1 MYIYLENKMLL
12 FVKIVISALL
22 IAFATE
28 VARYNRILAAMIIS
42 LPLTSMISFVWI
54 YLDLRDTDKLSKMSM
69 DVFWLVLLSLPFFL
83 AFSYLLRMQ
92 YSFWIALGLSCALLI
107 ILYCLATFFKSYF

>member
-1 MYIYLENKMLL
+1 MFIGKMLL

-42 LPLTSMISFVWI
+42 LPLTSVISFVWI
-54 YLDLRDTDKLSKMSM
+54 FLDLKDTDKLSKMSM
-69 DVFWLVLLSLPFFL
+69 DIFWLVFLSLPFFL

-92 YSFWIALGLSCALLI
+92 YSFWMALGLSCLLLM
-107 ILYCLATFFKSYF
+107 ILYLGVMFLRSYF

>member
-1 MYIYLENKMLL
+1 MLI

-28 VARYNRILAAMIIS
+28 LARYNRILAAIIIS
-42 LPLTSMISFVWI
+42 LPLTSIISFVWI
-54 YLDLRDTDKLSKMSM
+54 YLDLKDTDKLSKMSM

-83 AFSYLLRMQ
+83 ILSYLLRVQ
-92 YSFWIALGLSCALLI
+92 GSFWIALGLSCLMLV
-107 ILYCLATFFKSYF
+107 ILYVGATFLKSYF